1 MTEPAQ
7 SPVPAAVSKRLVT
20 LIAAV
25 LVTQVRRL
33 GLESDD
39 VALLYEVVDGLLLAG
54 LGSHWLAPMLRKS
67 VAKAKKDSAP
77 KVSDAEE
84 RL

>member
-1 MTEPAQ
+1 MAEPAQ

-33 GLESDD
+33 GLDPDD
-39 VALLYEVVDGLLLAG
+39 VAILYEVVDGLLVVG

-67 VAKAKKDSAP
+67 VAKAKKDSP
-77 KVSDAEE
+77 VSDAEE